1 MCDSKRKDRLE
12 TKVKTRNR
20 KNELKRKDGHDTQ
33 GTRKEPKVMNP
44 KKETTGETWS
54 ESKALKRKRMI
65 WQEKGVLGANNRVKM
80 QEKIVRRWCR
90 NIASLRYINSTN
102 PFSMIWKIAQVWKK
116 QFSDIEN
123 TLLEVHARWHSNATG
138 SSHAPVRMLDATILA
153 VHVQWHTSWM
163 LRCSKLMCAGE
174 LHAALLEV
182 QMLTCTGTLDATVSK
197 LRCYG
202 VWSSFAL
209 AHILDAT
216 LFGSHVLVGLMLRY
230 LKCMCASALHATL
243 LEVHVCRYTWWY
255 GIWSSVAAAVAAPVC
270 RSEGV
275 TRMSR

>member
-1 MCDSKRKDRLE
+1 
-12 TKVKTRNR
+12 
-20 KNELKRKDGHDTQ
+20 
-33 GTRKEPKVMNP
+33 
-44 KKETTGETWS
+44 
-54 ESKALKRKRMI
+54 
-65 WQEKGVLGANNRVKM
+65 
-80 QEKIVRRWCR
+80 
-90 NIASLRYINSTN
+90 
-102 PFSMIWKIAQVWKK
+102 MIWKIAQVWKK

-163 LRCSKLMCAGE
+163 LRE

-182 QMLTCTGTLDATVSK
+182 QMLTCTGTLDATVIK

-202 VWSSFAL
+202 VWSSCAL

-243 LEVHVCRYTWWY
+243 LEVHVCRYT
-255 GIWSSVAAAVAAPVC
+255 VAAPVC